1 MRMTRGIGWLA
12 LVLAMAGGAQGARA
26 AHISSRLTREDG
38 MNAVSI
44 KGETY
49 TYRDLEAKRALNPAR
64 FDRYHPRLG
73 NGLSKGLDG
82 LLAREA
88 LNPRRFRFFHPLLA
102 YLMDDVTPDSVAGI
116 GLTGN
121 PDLPPLVL
129 GPPPGPPAPP
139 SPQEIA
145 PAAVPEPAS
154 LLMMGAGLAGLGLA
168 ARASRRRQGR
178 GPARPQG

>member
-12 LVLAMAGGAQGARA
+12 LVLGMIGGTQGARA
-26 AHISSRLTREDG
+26 AHMSARLTQEGG
-38 MNAVSI
+38 MNAVTI
-44 KGETY
+44 KGDTY
-49 TYRDLEAKRALNPAR
+49 TYRDLEARRALNPAR

-73 NGLSKGLDG
+73 QGLAMGLDG
-82 LLAREA
+82 LLTREA

-102 YLMDDVTPDSVAGI
+102 YLMDDVTPDAVAGI

-129 GPPPGPPAPP
+129 DPPPGPSAPP
-139 SPQEIA
+139 SPQDIA

-154 LLMMGAGLAGLGLA
+154 LLMMGAGLAGLGMA
-168 ARASRRRQGR
+168 ARAFRRRR
-178 GPARPQG
+178 G